1 MKRIKKMIGVALV
14 LLAAAALSGCALG
27 QAASP
32 TPTPVDVNVVMTSA
46 AATAFVEL
54 TAVANLAT
62 ATPLP
67 TLEPTATSTSVPA
80 TETPAQPPATLD
92 PAAAAPTATSA
103 PIQPLPTETPAAAG
117 LPATPTLAIM
127 AGTQVPTLT
136 PLAPAAPAGGNT
148 GPTCYNSK
156 FVADVTIP
164 DGTVMKPYQKFYK
177 VWRVQ
182 NTGTCP
188 WDQGYGFIQYTGPNM
203 GTTVTYFS
211 NNDQPVG
218 PGGTVDIGVELRAP
232 AQPNDYVSHWTMI
245 NDTGKTFGGD
255 FTVVIKVVR

>member
-1 MKRIKKMIGVALV
+1 MKKIIGAALV
-14 LLAAAALSGCALG
+14 LLAVAALSGCTLG

-32 TPTPVDVNVVMTSA
+32 TATPVDVNLVMTSA

-54 TAVANLAT
+54 TTVANQAT
-62 ATPLP
+62 VTPLP
-67 TLEPTATSTSVPA
+67 TLEPTATLVPP
-80 TETPAQPPATLD
+80 TETPAQPSATVD
-92 PAAAAPTATSA
+92 PAAVAPTATSA
-103 PIQPLPTETPAAAG
+103 PAQVLPTETPAAAG
-117 LPATPTLAIM
+117 LPATPTLAVM
-127 AGTQVPTLT
+127 AGTQIPTLT
-136 PLAPAAPAGGNT
+136 PLAPAAPAGANT

-164 DGTVMKPYQKFYK
+164 DGTVLKPYQKFYK

-218 PGGTVDIGVELRAP
+218 SGGTVDIGVELRAP
-232 AQPNDYVSHWTMI
+232 AQPNDYVAHWTMI

-255 FTVVIKVVR
+255 FTVVIKVVK

>member
-1 MKRIKKMIGVALV
+1 MKRIKKMIGIALV
-14 LLAAAALSGCALG
+14 LLVVAALSGCALG

-32 TPTPVDVNVVMTSA
+32 TPVPVDVNVVMTSA

-54 TAVANLAT
+54 TAVANQAT
-62 ATPLP
+62 STPLP
-67 TLEPTATSTSVPA
+67 TLEPTATLVAP
-80 TETPAQPPATLD
+80 TETQAQPAATLD

-103 PIQPLPTETPAAAG
+103 PAQLLPTETPAAAG
-117 LPATPTLAIM
+117 LPATPTLAVM
-127 AGTQVPTLT
+127 AGTQIPTLT

-164 DGTVMKPYQKFYK
+164 DGTVMQPYQKFYK
-177 VWRVQ
+177 VWRIQ

-203 GTTVTYFS
+203 GTTSTYFS
-211 NNDQPVG
+211 NHDQPVG
-218 PGGTVDIGVELRAP
+218 PGGIVDIGVELRAP
-232 AQPNDYVSHWTMI
+232 TEPNEYVAHWTMI

-255 FTVVIKVVR
+255 FTVVIKVVK